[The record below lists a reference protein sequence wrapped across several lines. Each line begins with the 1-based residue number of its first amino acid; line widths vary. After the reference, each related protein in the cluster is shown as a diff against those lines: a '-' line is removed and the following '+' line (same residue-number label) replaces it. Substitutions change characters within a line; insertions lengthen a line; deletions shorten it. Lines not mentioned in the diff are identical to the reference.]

1 MHKNLPKQYYF
12 IEKFDKKILEKQSTK
27 TAIIY
32 RNYSKTINKLEILK
46 LRKFCNKKKLRLFLS
61 NNFKLALNLNLDGA
75 YIPSFN
81 KSFYHLNFRLKKNF
95 IIIGSAHNLRE
106 IRIKELQK
114 VDAIF
119 LSSIF
124 KKNNNYLG
132 LFKFLN
138 LSSLSKKNIIA
149 LGGISQ
155 KNKKILNMINL
166 WGFAGISYFK
176 QKRPLYKKGALNIN
190 LLSK

>member
-1 MHKNLPKQYYF
+1 MHINLPKQYYF
-12 IEKFDKKILEKQSTK
+12 IEKFDKKILENQSAK

-32 RNYSKTINKLEILK
+32 RNYTKKINKLEILK

-81 KSFYHLNFRLKKNF
+81 KSFYHLNFRLKKDF

-106 IRIKELQK
+106 IRIKELQR

-138 LSSLSKKNIIA
+138 LSSLSRKNVIA
-149 LGGISQ
+149 LGGISK

-166 WGFAGISYFK
+166 WGFASISYFK
-176 QKRPLYKKGALNIN
+176 
-190 LLSK
+190 

>member
-12 IEKFDKKILEKQSTK
+12 IKKFDKKNLENQSKK

-32 RNYSKTINKLEILK
+32 RNYSKKINKDEILK
-46 LRKFCNKKKLRLFLS
+46 IKKFCSKKKLRFFLS

-75 YIPSFN
+75 YLPSFN
-81 KSFYHLNFRLKKNF
+81 KSFSHLSFSLKKDF
-95 IIIGSAHNLRE
+95 IILGSAHNLKE

-132 LFKFLN
+132 LLKFIN
-138 LSSLSKKNIIA
+138 LSSLSKKKFIA
-149 LGGISQ
+149 LGGISK
-155 KNKKILNMINL
+155 KNKKILNIL
-166 WGFAGISYFK
+166 DTWGFAGISYFK
-176 QKRPLYKKGALNIN
+176 
-190 LLSK
+190 

>member
-1 MHKNLPKQYYF
+1 M
-12 IEKFDKKILEKQSTK
+12 IKKILENQSTK

-32 RNYSKTINKLEILK
+32 RNYSKTINKLEIIK
-46 LRKFCNKKKLRLFLS
+46 LREFCNKKKLKLFLS
-61 NNFKLALNLNLDGA
+61 NDFKLALKLNLNGA

-81 KSFYHLNFRLKKNF
+81 NSFNHLSFNVKKGF
-95 IIIGSAHNLRE
+95 LILGSAHNIKE
-106 IRIKELQK
+106 IRVKELQK

-138 LSSLSKKNIIA
+138 LNYLTKKNTIA
-149 LGGISQ
+149 LGGISK
-155 KNKKILNMINL
+155 KNKKILNMISL

-176 QKRPLYKKGALNIN
+176 
-190 LLSK
+190 

>member
-1 MHKNLPKQYYF
+1 M
-12 IEKFDKKILEKQSTK
+12 
-27 TAIIY
+27 
-32 RNYSKTINKLEILK
+32 NY
-46 LRKFCNKKKLRLFLS
+46 
-61 NNFKLALNLNLDGA
+61 
-75 YIPSFN
+75 
-81 KSFYHLNFRLKKNF
+81 RLKKDF

-106 IRIKELQK
+106 IRIKELQR

-138 LSSLSKKNIIA
+138 LNSLSKKNVIA

-155 KNKKILNMINL
+155 KNKKI
-166 WGFAGISYFK
+166 
-176 QKRPLYKKGALNIN
+176 
-190 LLSK
+190 

>member
-1 MHKNLPKQYYF
+1 MHNNLPKQYYF
-12 IEKFDKKILEKQSTK
+12 IEKFDKKILENQSTK

-32 RNYSKTINKLEILK
+32 RNYSKKINKIEILK
-46 LRKFCNKKKLRLFLS
+46 LREFCNKKKLRLFIS

-81 KSFYHLNFRLKKNF
+81 KSFYHLNYRLKKDF

-106 IRIKELQK
+106 IRIKELQR

-138 LSSLSKKNIIA
+138 LNSLSKKNVIA

-176 QKRPLYKKGALNIN
+176 
-190 LLSK
+190 

>member
-1 MHKNLPKQYYF
+1 MHNNLPKQYYF
-12 IEKFDKKILEKQSTK
+12 IEKFDKKILKNLSTE

-32 RNYSKTINKLEILK
+32 RNYSKNINKIEILK
-46 LRKFCNKKKLRLFLS
+46 LRKYCNKNKLRLFIS

-81 KSFYHLNFRLKKNF
+81 KSFYHLNFSLKKDF

-138 LSSLSKKNIIA
+138 LRSLSKKNIIA
-149 LGGISQ
+149 LGGISK
-155 KNKKILNMINL
+155 KNKKILHMINL
-166 WGFAGISYFK
+166 WGFSGISYFK
-176 QKRPLYKKGALNIN
+176 
-190 LLSK
+190 

>member
-1 MHKNLPKQYYF
+1 M
-12 IEKFDKKILEKQSTK
+12 
-27 TAIIY
+27 
-32 RNYSKTINKLEILK
+32 
-46 LRKFCNKKKLRLFLS
+46 
-61 NNFKLALNLNLDGA
+61 NF
-75 YIPSFN
+75 S
-81 KSFYHLNFRLKKNF
+81 LKKNF

-106 IRIKELQK
+106 IRIKEKQK

-138 LSSLSKKNIIA
+138 LCSLSKKTVIA
-149 LGGISQ
+149 LGGISL
-155 KNKKILNMINL
+155 KNKKILNMFNL

-176 QKRPLYKKGALNIN
+176 
-190 LLSK
+190 

>member
-12 IEKFDKKILEKQSTK
+12 IEKFDKKILENQSIE

-32 RNYSKTINKLEILK
+32 RNYSKKINKIEILR
-46 LRKFCNKKKLRLFLS
+46 LRNFCNKKKLKLFLS
-61 NNFKLALNLNLDGA
+61 NDFKLALKLNLNGA

-81 KSFYHLNFRLKKNF
+81 KSFNHLNYNLKKDF
-95 IIIGSAHNLRE
+95 IILGSAHNLRE

-138 LSSLSKKNIIA
+138 LIYFSKKEFIA
-149 LGGISQ
+149 LGGISK
-155 KNKKILNMINL
+155 KNKKILNMIKL

-176 QKRPLYKKGALNIN
+176 
-190 LLSK
+190 

>member
-1 MHKNLPKQYYF
+1 MHSNLPKQYYF
-12 IEKFDKKILEKQSTK
+12 IDKFDKKILEKQSTK

-32 RNYSKTINKLEILK
+32 RNYLKTINKLEIIK
-46 LRKFCNKKKLRLFLS
+46 LREFCNKKKLKLFLS
-61 NNFKLALNLNLDGA
+61 NDFKLALKLNLNGA

-81 KSFYHLNFRLKKNF
+81 NSFNHLNFNVKKGF
-95 IIIGSAHNLRE
+95 LILGSAHNIKE
-106 IRIKELQK
+106 IRVKELQK

-132 LFKFLN
+132 LFRFLN
-138 LSSLSKKNIIA
+138 LNYLTKKNTIA
-149 LGGISQ
+149 LGGISK
-155 KNKKILNMINL
+155 KNKKILNMISL

-176 QKRPLYKKGALNIN
+176 
-190 LLSK
+190 

>member
-12 IEKFDKKILEKQSTK
+12 IEKFDKKILKNQSSK

-32 RNYSKTINKLEILK
+32 RNYSKKINITEILK
-46 LRKFCNKKKLRLFLS
+46 LRKFCKKNKLKLFLS
-61 NNFKLALNLNLDGA
+61 NNFKLALKLNLNGA

-81 KSFYHLNFRLKKNF
+81 KSFNHLNFSVQKKF
-95 IIIGSAHNLRE
+95 VIIGSAHNLKE
-106 IRIKELQK
+106 IRVKKLQK

-138 LSSLSKKNIIA
+138 LRILSKKNVIA
-149 LGGISQ
+149 LGGISK

-176 QKRPLYKKGALNIN
+176 
-190 LLSK
+190 

>member
-1 MHKNLPKQYYF
+1 MHNNLPKQYYF
-12 IEKFDKKILEKQSTK
+12 IEKFDKKILENQSTK

-32 RNYSKTINKLEILK
+32 RNYTKKINKLEILK
-46 LRKFCNKKKLRLFLS
+46 LREFCSKKKLKLFLS
-61 NNFKLALNLNLDGA
+61 NNFKLALKLNLNGA

-81 KSFYHLNFRLKKNF
+81 KSFNHLNFSKKKDF

-138 LSSLSKKNIIA
+138 LNYLTKKNTIA
-149 LGGISQ
+149 LGGISK
-155 KNKKILNMINL
+155 KNKKILNMISL

-176 QKRPLYKKGALNIN
+176 
-190 LLSK
+190 

>member
-1 MHKNLPKQYYF
+1 MHNNLPKQYYF
-12 IEKFDKKILEKQSTK
+12 IDKFDKKILENQSTK

-32 RNYSKTINKLEILK
+32 RNYSKTINKLEIIK
-46 LRKFCNKKKLRLFLS
+46 LREFCNKKKLKLFLS
-61 NNFKLALNLNLDGA
+61 NDFKLALKLNLNGA

-81 KSFYHLNFRLKKNF
+81 NSFNHLNFNVKKGF
-95 IIIGSAHNLRE
+95 LILGSAHNIKE
-106 IRIKELQK
+106 IRVKELQK

-132 LFKFLN
+132 LFRFLN
-138 LSSLSKKNIIA
+138 LNYLTKKNTIA
-149 LGGISQ
+149 LGGISK
-155 KNKKILNMINL
+155 KNKKKLNMISL

-176 QKRPLYKKGALNIN
+176 
-190 LLSK
+190 

>member
-1 MHKNLPKQYYF
+1 MHNNLPKQYYF
-12 IEKFDKKILEKQSTK
+12 IEKFDKKILENQSAE

-32 RNYSKTINKLEILK
+32 RNYTKKINKLEILK

-61 NNFKLALNLNLDGA
+61 NNFKLAINLNLDGA

-81 KSFYHLNFRLKKNF
+81 KSFYHLNFKLKKDF

-138 LSSLSKKNIIA
+138 LSSLSKKNVIA

-166 WGFAGISYFK
+166 WGFSGISYFK
-176 QKRPLYKKGALNIN
+176 
-190 LLSK
+190 

>member
-1 MHKNLPKQYYF
+1 MHNNLPKQYYF
-12 IEKFDKKILEKQSTK
+12 IEKFDKKILKNQSTK

-32 RNYSKTINKLEILK
+32 RNYSKKINKIEILK
-46 LRKFCNKKKLRLFLS
+46 LREFCNKKKLRLFIS

-81 KSFYHLNFRLKKNF
+81 KSFYHLNFSLKKDF
-95 IIIGSAHNLRE
+95 IIIGSAHNLKE

-138 LSSLSKKNIIA
+138 LRSLSKKNIIA
-149 LGGISQ
+149 LGGISK
-155 KNKKILNMINL
+155 KNKKVLRMINL
-166 WGFAGISYFK
+166 WGFSGISYFK
-176 QKRPLYKKGALNIN
+176 
-190 LLSK
+190 

>member
-1 MHKNLPKQYYF
+1 MHNNLPKQYYF
-12 IEKFDKKILEKQSTK
+12 IEKFDKKILKNQSPK

-32 RNYSKTINKLEILK
+32 RNYTKKINISEVLK
-46 LRKFCNKKKLRLFLS
+46 LRKFCNKNKLRLFIS
-61 NNFKLALNLNLDGA
+61 NNFKLALKLNLHGA

-81 KSFYHLNFRLKKNF
+81 KSFYHLNFSLKKNF

-106 IRIKELQK
+106 IRIKEKQK

-138 LSSLSKKNIIA
+138 LCSLSKKTVIA
-149 LGGISQ
+149 LGGISH
-155 KNKKILNMINL
+155 KNKKILNMFNL

-176 QKRPLYKKGALNIN
+176 
-190 LLSK
+190 

>member
-1 MHKNLPKQYYF
+1 MKYDAAVQHDEGESVWCHKWLGSVKRKNT
-12 IEKFDKKILEKQSTK
+12 KIVIIPNCSLLGK
-27 TAIIY
+27 TAILTREFDFQFI
-32 RNYSKTINKLEILK
+32 
-46 LRKFCNKKKLRLFLS
+46 S
-61 NNFKLALNLNLDGA
+61 NNFKLALKLNLHGA

-81 KSFYHLNFRLKKNF
+81 KSFYHLNFSLKKNF

-106 IRIKELQK
+106 IRIKEKQK

-138 LSSLSKKNIIA
+138 LCSLSKKTVIA
-149 LGGISQ
+149 LGGISL
-155 KNKKILNMINL
+155 KNKKILNMFNL

-176 QKRPLYKKGALNIN
+176 
-190 LLSK
+190 

>member
-1 MHKNLPKQYYF
+1 MHNNLPKQYYF
-12 IEKFDKKILEKQSTK
+12 IEKFDKKILENQSTE

-32 RNYSKTINKLEILK
+32 RNYTKKINKLEILK

-81 KSFYHLNFRLKKNF
+81 KSFYHLNFRLKKDF
-95 IIIGSAHNLRE
+95 IILGSAHNLRE

-124 KKNNNYLG
+124 KKNNRYLG

-138 LSSLSKKNIIA
+138 LSSLSKKSVIA
-149 LGGISQ
+149 LGGISK

-176 QKRPLYKKGALNIN
+176 
-190 LLSK
+190 

>member
-1 MHKNLPKQYYF
+1 MHNNLPKQYYF
-12 IEKFDKKILEKQSTK
+12 IEKFDKKILKNQSTE

-32 RNYSKTINKLEILK
+32 RNYTKKINKLEILK

-81 KSFYHLNFRLKKNF
+81 KSFYHLNFRLKKDF

-138 LSSLSKKNIIA
+138 LRSLSKKNIIA
-149 LGGISQ
+149 LGGISK
-155 KNKKILNMINL
+155 KNKKVLHMINL
-166 WGFAGISYFK
+166 WGFSGISYFK
-176 QKRPLYKKGALNIN
+176 
-190 LLSK
+190 

>member
-12 IEKFDKKILEKQSTK
+12 IEKFDKKILKNQSSK

-32 RNYSKTINKLEILK
+32 RNYSKKINITEILK
-46 LRKFCNKKKLRLFLS
+46 LRKFCKKNKLKLFLS
-61 NNFKLALNLNLDGA
+61 NNFKLALKLNLNGA

-81 KSFYHLNFRLKKNF
+81 KSFNHLNFSVQKKF
-95 IIIGSAHNLRE
+95 VIIGSAHNLKE
-106 IRIKELQK
+106 IRVKELQK

-138 LSSLSKKNIIA
+138 LRILSKKNVIA
-149 LGGISQ
+149 LGGISI

-176 QKRPLYKKGALNIN
+176 
-190 LLSK
+190 

>member
-1 MHKNLPKQYYF
+1 MHKYLPKQYYF
-12 IEKFDKKILEKQSTK
+12 IEKFNKKILENQSRE

-32 RNYSKTINKLEILK
+32 RNYSKKIDKIEILNLK
-46 LRKFCNKKKLRLFLS
+46 KFCNKKKLRFFLS

-75 YIPSFN
+75 YLPSFN
-81 KSFYHLNFRLKKNF
+81 KSFSHLSFSLKKNF
-95 IIIGSAHNLRE
+95 IILGSAHNLKE

-138 LSSLSKKNIIA
+138 LRILSKKNVIA
-149 LGGISQ
+149 LGGISK

-176 QKRPLYKKGALNIN
+176 
-190 LLSK
+190 

>member
-1 MHKNLPKQYYF
+1 MHNNLPKQYYF
-12 IEKFDKKILEKQSTK
+12 IEKFDKKILENQSTE
-27 TAIIY
+27 TAIVY
-32 RNYSKTINKLEILK
+32 RNYTKKIKKLEILK
-46 LRKFCNKKKLRLFLS
+46 LREFCKKRKLRLFLS
-61 NNFKLALNLNLDGA
+61 NNFKLALELNLDGA

-138 LSSLSKKNIIA
+138 LSSLSKKNVIA
-149 LGGISQ
+149 LGGISK

-176 QKRPLYKKGALNIN
+176 
-190 LLSK
+190 

>member
-1 MHKNLPKQYYF
+1 MHSNLPKQYYF
-12 IEKFDKKILEKQSTK
+12 IEKFDKKILENQSTK

-32 RNYSKTINKLEILK
+32 RNYSKKINKLEILK
-46 LRKFCNKKKLRLFLS
+46 LREFCSKKKLKLFLS
-61 NNFKLALNLNLDGA
+61 NNFKLALKLNLNGA

-81 KSFYHLNFRLKKNF
+81 KSFNHLNFSKKKDF

-138 LSSLSKKNIIA
+138 LSSLSKKNVIA
-149 LGGISQ
+149 LGGVSK
-155 KNKKILNMINL
+155 KNKKILNIINL

-176 QKRPLYKKGALNIN
+176 
-190 LLSK
+190 

>member
-1 MHKNLPKQYYF
+1 MHNNLPKQYYF
-12 IEKFDKKILEKQSTK
+12 IEKFDKKILKNLSNE

-32 RNYSKTINKLEILK
+32 RNYSKNISKIEILK
-46 LRKFCNKKKLRLFLS
+46 LKKFCNKKKLRLFLS

-81 KSFYHLNFRLKKNF
+81 KSFYHLNFRLKKDF
-95 IIIGSAHNLRE
+95 IVIGSAHNLKE

-124 KKNNNYLG
+124 KKNYNYLG

-138 LSSLSKKNIIA
+138 LSSLSKKNVIA

-176 QKRPLYKKGALNIN
+176 
-190 LLSK
+190 

>member
-1 MHKNLPKQYYF
+1 MHNNLPKQYYF
-12 IEKFDKKILEKQSTK
+12 IEKFDKKILENQSTK

-32 RNYSKTINKLEILK
+32 RNYSKKINKIEILK
-46 LRKFCNKKKLRLFLS
+46 LREFCNKKKLRLFLS
-61 NNFKLALNLNLDGA
+61 NNFKLALKFNLDGA
-75 YIPSFN
+75 YISSFN
-81 KSFYHLNFRLKKNF
+81 KSFNHLNFSLKKDF
-95 IIIGSAHNLRE
+95 IILGSAHNLRE

-132 LFKFLN
+132 LFKFIN
-138 LSSLSKKNIIA
+138 LSSLSKKNMIA

-155 KNKKILNMINL
+155 INIKKLHIINL

-176 QKRPLYKKGALNIN
+176 
-190 LLSK
+190 

>member
-1 MHKNLPKQYYF
+1 MHNILPRQYYF
-12 IEKFDKKILEKQSTK
+12 IEKFEKKILENQSK
-27 TAIIY
+27 ETAIIY
-32 RNYSKTINKLEILK
+32 RNYSKRINKVEILK
-46 LRKFCNKKKLRLFLS
+46 IKEFCNKKKLKLLLS
-61 NNFKLALNLNLDGA
+61 NNFKLALKLNLHGA

-81 KSFYHLNFRLKKNF
+81 KSFNHLNFNLKKNF
-95 IIIGSAHNLRE
+95 IILGSAHNLRE

-132 LFKFLN
+132 LLKFKN
-138 LSSLSKKNIIA
+138 LSSLSNKNIIA
-149 LGGISQ
+149 LGGISK
-155 KNKKILNMINL
+155 KNKKKFNMIKL

-176 QKRPLYKKGALNIN
+176 
-190 LLSK
+190 

>member
-1 MHKNLPKQYYF
+1 MHNNLPKQYYF
-12 IEKFDKKILEKQSTK
+12 IEKFDKKILENQSTK

-32 RNYSKTINKLEILK
+32 RNYSKKINKLEILK
-46 LRKFCNKKKLRLFLS
+46 FREFCNKKKLKLFLS
-61 NNFKLALNLNLDGA
+61 NNFKLALKLNLNGV

-81 KSFYHLNFRLKKNF
+81 KSFNHLNFSIKKDF
-95 IIIGSAHNLRE
+95 LVLGSAHNLKE

-124 KKNNNYLG
+124 KKNNNHLG

-138 LSSLSKKNIIA
+138 LNYLTKKNTIA
-149 LGGISQ
+149 LGGISK
-155 KNKKILNMINL
+155 KNKKILNMFNI

-176 QKRPLYKKGALNIN
+176 
-190 LLSK
+190 